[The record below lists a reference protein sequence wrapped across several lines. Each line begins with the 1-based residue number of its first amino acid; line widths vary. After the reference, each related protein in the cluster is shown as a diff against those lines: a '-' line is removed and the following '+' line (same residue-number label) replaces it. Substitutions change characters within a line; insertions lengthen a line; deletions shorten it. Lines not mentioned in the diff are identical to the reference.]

1 MDRFDLESHITNLD
15 SIVDSL
21 NDISY
26 GVLEGNLDRDETAN
40 AIYGLAVVTKLKI
53 EKLFDVF
60 TQVLELDQ
68 YREEVN
74 NYFDDCPDDCDD
86 DFNNDELMKWV

>member
-1 MDRFDLESHITNLD
+1 MDRFDLENHITNMH

-26 GVLEGNLDRDETAN
+26 GILEGDFTKDETVN
-40 AIYGLAVVTKLKI
+40 AIDGLAVLTKVKI

-60 TQVLELDQ
+60 MQVFELDQ
-68 YREEVN
+68 YRKETTNSLDGCSN
-74 NYFDDCPDDCDD
+74 NFHSPEAW
-86 DFNNDELMKWV
+86 F

>member
-1 MDRFDLESHITNLD
+1 MDRFDLESHITNLH
-15 SIVDSL
+15 SIVDTL

-26 GVLEGNLDRDETAN
+26 GVLEGDLDRDETAN

-68 YREEVN
+68 YRVELN

-86 DFNNDELMKWV
+86 DFSPDELSKWV